1 MMMEVEDNDQCDG
14 RSNLEFNNTQTQV
27 LSLHFFS
34 SIFFCSRT
42 NFISGNIDDH
52 LILGRLKWPIQ
63 ECEREG
69 ENEVKE
75 KKCDN
80 KLVIMM
86 MAVAR

>member
-1 MMMEVEDNDQCDG
+1 MVAIYQTIITLERARPMKDDQGDDWVIPNKKT
-14 RSNLEFNNTQTQV
+14 STL
-27 LSLHFFS
+27 
-34 SIFFCSRT
+34 IFHLY
-42 NFISGNIDDH
+42 NFIIDDH